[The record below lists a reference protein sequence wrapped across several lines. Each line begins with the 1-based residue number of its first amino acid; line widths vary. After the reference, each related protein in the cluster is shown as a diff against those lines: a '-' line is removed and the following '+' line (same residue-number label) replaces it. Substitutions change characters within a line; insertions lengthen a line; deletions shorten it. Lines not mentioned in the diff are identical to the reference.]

1 MDKNKR
7 ISIWLPVI
15 IAASIAL
22 GIFIGNYYWLSNQG
36 RKRNF
41 LAGNKIDAIL
51 DIILAHAAHHISD
64 CSFQFSIIA
73 IVLQHSLR
81 VVQSFRKI
89 GALIAGTENAV
100 NTAAATSS
108 QHADCQDAGQRQG
121 KNAFEFHWT
130 FLPPLEDKF
139 AWGYLFRVLD
149 LAG

>member
-51 DIILAHAAHHISD
+51 DFIEEHYVDTVNMADMVEKAVPKI
-64 CSFQFSIIA
+64 FS
-73 IVLQHSLR
+73 
-81 VVQSFRKI
+81 
-89 GALIAGTENAV
+89 
-100 NTAAATSS
+100 
-108 QHADCQDAGQRQG
+108 
-121 KNAFEFHWT
+121 
-130 FLPPLEDKF
+130 
-139 AWGYLFRVLD
+139 
-149 LAG
+149 